1 MQRPRQQHQPDVQ
14 AGTCY
19 INTTTENKNKNG
31 GRTGGCFKLPGIIL
45 QGTDARRLS
54 DP

>member
-1 MQRPRQQHQPDVQ
+1 MQRPRQQHQPDVR

-19 INTTTENKNKNG
+19 INVTIENKNKKTGEG
-31 GRTGGCFKLPGIIL
+31 GGYLKLPEIIL

-54 DP
+54 AP